1 LFEEIAMTDQAAP
14 MTSAGRPRKA
24 ASVGGQALG
33 VVGVVVSIVLI
44 LLVVLGRG
52 WATGEIS
59 DAAGTID
66 AGLARGGPLLTN
78 AASKIGNVQA
88 RIVAVGDAATLVA
101 NSSTPALAT
110 ALSERINSISE
121 PYLALRNTYN
131 DARTG
136 ATSTLDRIALVN
148 RLIPG
153 FQLPQGPVDALASL
167 DAKVQA
173 VDSVVLGIINA
184 NSSGELGGGI
194 AAAIAAKAQQVAT
207 ALDGVTESLS
217 DAQARLQQARV
228 NVATTA
234 DNINLTITIISLIAI
249 ALLVYLALLH
259 VVLFRSAGGMRRE
272 APAPEITPATT

>member
-1 LFEEIAMTDQAAP
+1 MTDQP
-14 MTSAGRPRKA
+14 TPTTSPGRPRKA

-33 VVGVVVSIVLI
+33 VTGVVVSVVLI
-44 LLVVLGRG
+44 VFVILGRG

-59 DAAGTID
+59 DAAATID

-101 NSSTPALAT
+101 NAGTPALAT
-110 ALSERINSISE
+110 ALSERINTISE

-131 DARTG
+131 DARAG
-136 ATSTLDRIALVN
+136 ATSTLDRIALID

-153 FQLPQGPVDALASL
+153 FEVPQGPIDALAAL
-167 DAKVQA
+167 DEKVQA
-173 VDSVVLGIINA
+173 VDTRVVGIINA
-184 NSSGELGGGI
+184 NSNGQLGGGLAATI
-194 AAAIAAKAQQVAT
+194 ASKAQEVAT
-207 ALDGVTESLS
+207 ALDGVTQSLS

-228 NVATTA
+228 NIATKA
-234 DNINLTITIISLIAI
+234 DTINLVITIISLVAI

-259 VVLFRSAGGMRRE
+259 IVLFRSAGGMRRKAQAAE
-272 APAPEITPATT
+272 VTPATT